1 MVTALL
7 ALALSLQQAD
17 SATFQDA
24 ATAELYALARQR
36 HIHQDTLVRDYRAS
50 VHTRLEAS
58 AGKSRFARQTTLMA
72 HETMA
77 RITWKMPNDLKIQ
90 VVGTRAKVPLIGML
104 SGIADV
110 DDEVEREL
118 RNELVMDR
126 PWFIPRA
133 FGDSIRVMGVPEHA
147 ALHPLAAGATDY
159 YRFAITD
166 SVEVRVPGL
175 VVRAKAMSIEP
186 KRFGPALV
194 AGTMWVDAATGDVVR
209 MRMLFLGEYLWD
221 EPSGNTPEDSA
232 DARKDNAEAKK
243 YLSVEAEIE
252 YALINQEY
260 WMPYRQFLG
269 ITAEIPM
276 FLNMTIPARAVTTFS
291 EYEVNV
297 DPELTFAIPEDELE
311 VDGRA
316 RRQVQIKVGGG
327 HVRERVAE
335 RRNRRDR
342 DDERRAN
349 GYYRA
354 STWSDG
360 RWEIDVPPAD
370 SLEAYEWD
378 SEFQTELD
386 ADEQE
391 RLRETFAE
399 LAKLEDELPSEWTG
413 KRRFGLAWE
422 TAADILRFN
431 RVQGVSLG
439 VGYEFKPRIAYTS
452 LLASARFSFGD
463 KRLTGSLTARR
474 DGPYARIDLSG
485 YRDVREVEPWTRG
498 IGIGNSIN
506 ALFVGHDDAEYF
518 LATGGKLSVTWND
531 RWRQNMTLHVAV
543 QREESM
549 PRVTSNNIWGTDIL
563 LPNRPVD
570 EGTYL
575 RYGLRRD
582 DRIGSVSIKTGVELV
597 TDMTRS
603 AGRGWAG
610 VEVPFTIARRTGRL
624 VVRGGVTRG
633 ADLPQVLVR
642 VGGPQTVRGYPYG
655 IRLGKEFWS
664 AQLDYAL
671 FSRGV
676 WTPVV
681 FADVGDTF
689 SNDPLVGV
697 GAGVS
702 LLNGLIRANI
712 SKGVHPDGEF
722 RFDLLFRAYR

>member
-7 ALALSLQQAD
+7 ALALSFQQSD

-36 HIHQDTLVRDYRAS
+36 HIRQDTLVRDYRAS
-50 VHTRLEAS
+50 IHTRLEAS
-58 AGKSRFARQTTLMA
+58 VGKSRFARQTTLMA

-77 RITWKMPNDLKIQ
+77 RITWKMPNDLKVQ

-104 SGIADV
+104 SGLADV
-110 DDEVEREL
+110 GDEVEREL

-133 FGDSIRVMGVPEHA
+133 FGDSIRLMGVPEHA

-159 YRFAITD
+159 YRFAIVD

-209 MRMLFLGEYLWD
+209 MRMLFLGEYLWE
-221 EPSGNTPEDSA
+221 EPSGTTPEDSA
-232 DARKDNAEAKK
+232 KARKDNAEAKK
-243 YLSVEAEIE
+243 YLTVEAEIE
-252 YALINQEY
+252 YALIDQQY

-269 ITAEIPM
+269 ITAKIPI
-276 FLNMTIPARAVTTFS
+276 FLNLTIPARAVTTFS

-297 DPELTFAIPEDELE
+297 DPVLTFAIPEDELE
-311 VDGRA
+311 EDGRA
-316 RRQVQIKVGGG
+316 RRQIRIKVGDRVGE
-327 HVRERVAE
+327 REE
-335 RRNRRDR
+335 RRNKG
-342 DDERRAN
+342 DERRAN

-354 STWSDG
+354 STWDGG

-370 SLEAYEWD
+370 SLQAYEWD
-378 SEFQTELD
+378 SEFQAELD

-391 RLRETFAE
+391 RLRDTFAE

-422 TAADILRFN
+422 TAADIFRFN

-439 VGYEFKPRIAYTS
+439 LGYEVKPRVAYTS

-531 RWRQNMTLHVAV
+531 RWRQSMTLHVAV

-549 PRVTSNNIWGTDIL
+549 ARVNPNNIWGTDIL
-563 LPNRPVD
+563 LPNRPVE

-575 RYGLRRD
+575 RYGLSRD
-582 DRIGSVSIKTGVELV
+582 DRIGGMSIKTGLELV
-597 TDMTRS
+597 TDMTQT
-603 AGRGWAG
+603 AGWGWAG
-610 VEVPFTIARRTGRL
+610 IEVPFTIARRTGRL
-624 VVRGGVTRG
+624 VVRGGLTRG
-633 ADLPQVLVR
+633 ADLPQVLLR

-655 IRLGKEFWS
+655 VRLGKEFWS

-689 SNDPLVGV
+689 SSDPLVGV

-702 LLNGLIRANI
+702 FLGGLIRANV
-712 SKGVHPDGEF
+712 SKGVHPDADF

>member
-7 ALALSLQQAD
+7 ALTLSLQQAD

-24 ATAELYALARQR
+24 ATADLYALARQR

-58 AGKSRFARQTTLMA
+58 VGKSRFARQTTLMA

-104 SGIADV
+104 SGLADV
-110 DDEVEREL
+110 GDEVEREL

-159 YRFAITD
+159 YRFAIVD
-166 SVEVRVPGL
+166 SVEVRAPGL
-175 VVRAKAMSIEP
+175 NVRAKAMSIEP

-194 AGTMWVDAATGDVVR
+194 AGTMWVDAVTGDVVR

-232 DARKDNAEAKK
+232 DARQDNAEARK
-243 YLSVEAEIE
+243 YLTVEAEIE
-252 YALINQEY
+252 YALIDQQY

-297 DPELTFAIPEDELE
+297 DPELAFAIPEDELAK
-311 VDGRA
+311 DGRA
-316 RRQVQIKVGGG
+316 RRQVRIKEGGE
-327 HVRERVAE
+327 HQE
-335 RRNRRDR
+335 RRDR

-354 STWSDG
+354 STWNDG

-370 SLEAYEWD
+370 SLQAYEWD

-386 ADEQE
+386 TGEQE

-413 KRRFGLAWE
+413 KRRWGFAWE

-463 KRLTGSLTARR
+463 KRLTGSITARR
-474 DGPYARIDLSG
+474 DGPYARIDLSS

-549 PRVTSNNIWGTDIL
+549 SRVNNNNIWGTDIL
-563 LPNRPVD
+563 LSNRPVD

-575 RYGLRRD
+575 RYGLSRD
-582 DRIGSVSIKTGVELV
+582 DRIGGVSIKTGVELI

-633 ADLPQVLVR
+633 ADLPQVLLR

-671 FSRGV
+671 FSRSV

-702 LLNGLIRANI
+702 LLNGLIRANL
-712 SKGVHPDGEF
+712 SKGVHPDGDF

>member
-1 MVTALL
+1 MVKALL
-7 ALALSLQQAD
+7 VLALSFQQAD
-17 SATFQDA
+17 SGTFRDA
-24 ATAELYALARQR
+24 ETADLYALARQR
-36 HIHQDTLVRDYRAS
+36 HIRQDTLVRDYTAS

-77 RITWKMPNDLKIQ
+77 RITWKMPNDLK
-90 VVGTRAKVPLIGML
+90 VEVLGTRAKVPLISML
-104 SGIADV
+104 SGLADV
-110 DDEVEREL
+110 DDEVEQEL

-159 YRFAITD
+159 YRFSITD
-166 SVEVRVPGL
+166 SVEVRVPGQ
-175 VVRAKAMSIEP
+175 VVRAKAIKVEP
-186 KRFGPALV
+186 KRYGPAVV
-194 AGTMWVDAATGDVVR
+194 AGTMWVDATTGDVVR
-209 MRMLFLGEYLWD
+209 MRILFLGDYLWD
-221 EPSGNTPEDSA
+221 EPSGTTPEDSVK
-232 DARKDNAEAKK
+232 ARKDNAEAKK
-243 YLSVEAEIE
+243 YLTVEAEVE
-252 YALINQEY
+252 YALINQAY

-291 EYEVNV
+291 NYQVNV
-297 DPELTFAIPEDELE
+297 DPVLTFAIPEGELE
-311 VDGRA
+311 EDGRA
-316 RRQVQIKVGGG
+316 RRQVKIKDGDGRAHDPAG
-327 HVRERVAE
+327 DPERGEGNVQ
-335 RRNRRDR
+335 RRT
-342 DDERRAN
+342 N

-354 STWSDG
+354 SKWNDG

-370 SLEAYEWD
+370 SLEAFTWD

-386 ADEQE
+386 AAEQE
-391 RLRETFAE
+391 RLRETFGD

-413 KRRFGLAWE
+413 KRRFGFAWE
-422 TAADILRFN
+422 TAADIFRFN

-439 VGYEFKPRIAYTS
+439 LGYEFRPRMAYTS

-498 IGIGNSIN
+498 LGVGNSIS

-549 PRVTSNNIWGTDIL
+549 PQVNTNNIWGTDIL

-575 RYGLRRD
+575 RYGLSRD
-582 DRIGSVSIKTGVELV
+582 DRIGGVSIKTGVELV
-597 TDMTRS
+597 TDMTQS
-603 AGRGWAG
+603 AGSGWAG
-610 VEVPFTIARRTGRL
+610 VEVPFTIAKRTGRF

-633 ADLPQVLVR
+633 ADLSQVLLR

-655 IRLGKEFWS
+655 TRLGKEFWS

-702 LLNGLIRANI
+702 LLNGLIRANV
-712 SKGVHPDGEF
+712 SKGVHPDGDL

>member
-7 ALALSLQQAD
+7 VLALSLQQAD

-24 ATAELYALARQR
+24 ATAELYVLARQR
-36 HIHQDTLVRDYRAS
+36 HIHQDTLVRDYQAS

-58 AGKSRFARQTTLMA
+58 VGKSRFARQTTLMA

-104 SGIADV
+104 SGLADV
-110 DDEVEREL
+110 GDEVEREL

-159 YRFAITD
+159 YRFAIVD

-175 VVRAKAMSIEP
+175 TVRAKAMSIEP

-221 EPSGNTPEDSA
+221 EPAGNTPEDSA
-232 DARKDNAEAKK
+232 HARQDNAEAKK
-243 YLSVEAEIE
+243 YLTVEAEIE
-252 YALINQEY
+252 YALIDQQY

-297 DPELTFAIPEDELE
+297 DPELAFAIPEDELTK
-311 VDGRA
+311 DGRA
-316 RRQVQIKVGGG
+316 RRQVRIKEGGE
-327 HVRERVAE
+327 HQE
-335 RRNRRDR
+335 RRDR

-354 STWSDG
+354 STWNDG

-370 SLEAYEWD
+370 SLQAYEWD

-386 ADEQE
+386 AGEQE

-413 KRRFGLAWE
+413 KRRWGFAWE

-463 KRLTGSLTARR
+463 KRLTGSITARR

-549 PRVTSNNIWGTDIL
+549 SRVNNNNIWGTDIL

-575 RYGLRRD
+575 RYGLSRD
-582 DRIGSVSIKTGVELV
+582 DRIGGVSIKTGVELI

-633 ADLPQVLVR
+633 ADLRQVMLR

-655 IRLGKEFWS
+655 FRLGKEFWS

-671 FSRGV
+671 FSRSV

-702 LLNGLIRANI
+702 LLNGLIRANL
-712 SKGVHPDGEF
+712 SKGVHPDGDF